1 MALSFDP
8 ITDSKQWYAPA
19 VGNNREDDDPFQVLI
34 SCLSAQEHRKI
45 QKAQGNVTKLEANWV
60 ARGQAMADK
69 IFADHVHDVR
79 GFNVGAIKPTDGKSL
94 LEAFAQIPSKSA
106 ELLYEDIMSAIQDAS
121 VLKAGLLDKLGSP
134 SES

>member
-8 ITDSKQWYAPA
+8 IDDRKQWYAPA
-19 VGNNREDDDPFQVLI
+19 LGGNRDDPQPFQVLI

-79 GFNVGAIKPTDGKSL
+79 GFNVGALKPTDGKSL
-94 LEAFAQIPSKSA
+94 LEAFAQIDAKA
-106 ELLYEDIMSAIQDAS
+106 GEALYEDIMEAIRDAS
-121 VLKAGLLDKLGSP
+121 ALKAGLLDKLGSP